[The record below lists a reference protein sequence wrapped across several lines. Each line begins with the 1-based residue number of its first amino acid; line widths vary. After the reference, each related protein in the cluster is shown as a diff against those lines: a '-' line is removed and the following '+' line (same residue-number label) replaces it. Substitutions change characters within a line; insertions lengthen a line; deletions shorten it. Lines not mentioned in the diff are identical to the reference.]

1 MTNFEIYS
9 LVLALIVFA
18 ILTVL
23 SITCIAY
30 IYKMQVRLIKVGAED
45 EKITKEYEKN
55 KNKKANAFGKVVN
68 YTFTYLMFVV
78 FVVVFSGSIYINC
91 TQNTYFENVPTYR
104 VVKTSSMEKKNKK
117 NEYLFE
123 NNLND
128 QISAFDLILTY
139 KVPKEEDLKLYDIV
153 VYETDGMLIVHR
165 IVGIE
170 EANEKHPNER
180 WFLLQGDAVD
190 AADRFPV
197 KYEQIQGIYKGNK
210 VPYIGSF
217 ILFMQSP
224 AGWLCMLLVAG
235 AVIITPI
242 IEKKIEK
249 AKQARILILFPQD
262 TNETISEE
270 TVVTEVIKKA
280 NSVFDKFSD
289 KRDTRTFIEKL
300 NDSNKDVKDR
310 YETITE
316 TIARIAGARVIEGK
330 KYYTYKSGNL
340 PIARLSIRGKTLNAY
355 LGLNPEEYTDTKYI
369 FTDESSVKAH
379 QNYPMRVKLTSNRQV
394 KWANELIEEL
404 CAKSGIALLEK
415 PHEIIVETEETDKK
429 WFEGLGKNRD
439 TRTFLERLES
449 LPLANERYNALL
461 ETLLRIDGARVI
473 DSKKAQTYKKGNTP
487 IVKFIIK
494 GKTLNAYLGLNPEE
508 YENSKYIFTDES
520 NVKAHQN
527 YPMRVK
533 LTSSRQAKWTSEL
546 IEELCVKSGVAL
558 LEKPH
563 EIIVETEETDKKWF
577 EGLGKN
583 RDTRSFIEKL
593 ESLPLANER
602 YNAIIDVVSRVNG
615 VRVID
620 SKKSQTYKVGVVPI
634 VKFIIKG
641 KTLNAYLGLNPEEYT
656 DTKYIFTD
664 ESNVKAHQNYGMR
677 VKLTSNRQ
685 VKWANELIEE
695 LCKKNGLVL
704 SDKPKDK
711 QAWFLGLK
719 KKKSLTFNQKLR
731 KANPEVKD
739 RLKTL
744 ENALNEIKGVRV
756 IESKKSRTYKV
767 GVTPIVKF
775 IIKGKTLNAYLGLNP
790 KEYENSKYI
799 FTDVSSVK
807 AHQNYGMRV
816 KLTSSRQVKWAL
828 ELINDILGG
837 EKL

>member
-1 MTNFEIYS
+1 MTNFEIY
-9 LVLALIVFA
+9 ALILAIIVFVL
-18 ILTVL
+18 LTVL

-30 IYKMQVRLIKVGAED
+30 IFKMQSRLIKVGAED
-45 EKITKEYEKN
+45 EKLIKEYEKN
-55 KNKKANAFGKVVN
+55 KNKKASVFGKVVN
-68 YTFTYLMFVV
+68 YTLTYLMLAI

-91 TQNTYFENVPTYR
+91 TQNAYFENVPTYR
-104 VVKTSSMEKKNKK
+104 VVKTSSMAKKNEK
-117 NEYLFE
+117 NEYLFT
-123 NNLND
+123 NKLDN
-128 QISAFDLILTY
+128 QIQAFDLILTY
-139 KVPKEEDLKLYDIV
+139 KVPKEEDLKLYDVV
-153 VYETDGMLIVHR
+153 VYETDDMLIVHR

-170 EANEKHPNER
+170 EPNEKHPNER

-197 KYEQIQGIYKGNK
+197 KYEQIQGIYKSEK

-224 AGWLCMLLVAG
+224 AGWLCILLVAG

-249 AKQARILILFPQD
+249 AKQARLLILFPQD
-262 TNETISEE
+262 TTETINEE

-289 KRDTRTFIEKL
+289 KRDTRTFLEKL

-310 YETITE
+310 YDTITE
-316 TIARIAGARVIEGK
+316 TIARIAGARVIQGK
-330 KYYTYKSGNL
+330 KHYTYKSGNL
-340 PIARLSIRGKTLNAY
+340 PILRLSIRGKTLNAY
-355 LGLNPEEYTDTKYI
+355 LGLNPEEYENTKYI
-369 FTDESSVKAH
+369 FTDESSVK
-379 QNYPMRVKLTSNRQV
+379 T
-394 KWANELIEEL
+394 
-404 CAKSGIALLEK
+404 
-415 PHEIIVETEETDKK
+415 
-429 WFEGLGKNRD
+429 
-439 TRTFLERLES
+439 
-449 LPLANERYNALL
+449 
-461 ETLLRIDGARVI
+461 
-473 DSKKAQTYKKGNTP
+473 
-487 IVKFIIK
+487 
-494 GKTLNAYLGLNPEE
+494 
-508 YENSKYIFTDES
+508 
-520 NVKAHQN
+520 HQN

-546 IEELCVKSGVAL
+546 IEELCVKSGIAL

-563 EIIVETEETDKKWF
+563 EIIVETEESDKKWF

-583 RDTRSFIEKL
+583 RDTRTFLEKL
-593 ESLPLANER
+593 ESLPLAKER
-602 YNAIIDVVSRVNG
+602 YNAILDTISRIDG
-615 VRVID
+615 VRVIG
-620 SKKSQTYKVGVVPI
+620 SKKQQIYKKGNTPI
-634 VKFIIKG
+634 AKFIVKG
-641 KTLNAYLGLNPEEYT
+641 KTLNAYLGLNPEEYENS
-656 DTKYIFTD
+656 KYIFTD

-744 ENALNEIKGVRV
+744 ENALNVLKGVRV

-767 GVTPIVKF
+767 GNTPIVKF

-790 KEYENSKYI
+790 KDYGNTKYI

-807 AHQNYGMRV
+807 AHQNYAMRV
-816 KLTSSRQVKWAL
+816 KLTSSRQVKWTS
-828 ELINDILGG
+828 ELINAILG
-837 EKL
+837 ELEL

>member
-18 ILTVL
+18 LLTAL

-45 EKITKEYEKN
+45 EKIIKEYEKN
-55 KNKKANAFGKVVN
+55 KNKKANVFGKVIN
-68 YTFTYLMFVV
+68 YFFTYLMFVV

-91 TQNTYFENVPTYR
+91 TQNSYFENIPTYR
-104 VVKTSSMEKKNKK
+104 VVKTSSMEKKNK
-117 NEYLFE
+117 NNDYLFD

-139 KVPKEEDLKLYDIV
+139 KVPKEEDLELYDIV
-153 VYETDGMLIVHR
+153 VYETDDMLIVHR

-197 KYEQIQGIYKGNK
+197 KYEQIQGIYKGGR

-242 IEKKIEK
+242 IEKNLLK
-249 AKQARILILFPQD
+249 AKQARLLILYP
-262 TNETISEE
+262 NEE
-270 TVVTEVIKKA
+270 TVVSEVIKKA

-310 YETITE
+310 YEAITE

-355 LGLNPEEYTDTKYI
+355 LGLNPTEYQDSKYI
-369 FTDESSVKAH
+369 FTDESSVK
-379 QNYPMRVKLTSNRQV
+379 T
-394 KWANELIEEL
+394 
-404 CAKSGIALLEK
+404 
-415 PHEIIVETEETDKK
+415 
-429 WFEGLGKNRD
+429 
-439 TRTFLERLES
+439 
-449 LPLANERYNALL
+449 
-461 ETLLRIDGARVI
+461 
-473 DSKKAQTYKKGNTP
+473 
-487 IVKFIIK
+487 
-494 GKTLNAYLGLNPEE
+494 
-508 YENSKYIFTDES
+508 
-520 NVKAHQN
+520 HQN

-546 IEELCVKSGVAL
+546 IEELCVKSGIAL

-563 EIIVETEETDKKWF
+563 EIAVETVETDKKWF
-577 EGLGKN
+577 DGLGKN
-583 RDTRSFIEKL
+583 RDTRTFIEKL
-593 ESLPLANER
+593 ESSTEEVKQR
-602 YNAIIDVVSRVNG
+602 YNTLLDTIIR
-615 VRVID
+615 ID
-620 SKKSQTYKVGVVPI
+620 
-634 VKFIIKG
+634 
-641 KTLNAYLGLNPEEYT
+641 
-656 DTKYIFTD
+656 
-664 ESNVKAHQNYGMR
+664 
-677 VKLTSNRQ
+677 
-685 VKWANELIEE
+685 
-695 LCKKNGLVL
+695 
-704 SDKPKDK
+704 
-711 QAWFLGLK
+711 
-719 KKKSLTFNQKLR
+719 
-731 KANPEVKD
+731 
-739 RLKTL
+739 
-744 ENALNEIKGVRV
+744 GVRV
-756 IESKKSRTYKV
+756 IESKKSQTYKKGNV
-767 GVTPIVKF
+767 AIAKF
-775 IIKGKTLNAYLGLNP
+775 MIKGKTLNAYLGLNP

-816 KLTSSRQVKWAL
+816 KLTSSRQVKWTNELLLDLIVKNGLVLNEKPKDKQAWFLGLKKKKSLTFSQKLRKAKPEVKERLKTLETELLSVKGVRVIDSKKSRTYKVGNLPIVKFMIKGKTLNAYLGLNPKEYENSKYIFTDVSSVKAHQNYGMRVKLTSSRQVKWTL
-828 ELINDILGG
+828 ELINVILGG
-837 EKL
+837 VKL